1 MTVFVAPVAKASI
14 NPPFNNDVISRIPWR
29 LRNKSRPL
37 FEYLSIEMYVH
48 SYIRYY
54 IGDVVLPRSDFILF
68 ANC

>member
-37 FEYLSIEMYVH
+37 FEYLSIEMYV
-48 SYIRYY
+48 RYY
-54 IGDVVLPRSDFILF
+54 IDEVVLPRSDFILF